1 MKTTAT
7 RQQVIEAIQAVNQK
21 RGYSLELNRD
31 EQTSRKYYSFT
42 IKTKSKIPG
51 ARISTTGRNMARA
64 SWHAHGYL
72 FDEILKS
79 NPEAIIL
86 SNGIKIDKNGGNWKD
101 RNIGSI
107 FSPCYYS
114 QTSIL

>member
-7 RQQVIEAIQAVNQK
+7 RQQVIEAIQAVNEK
-21 RGYSLELNRD
+21 RGYMLQLNRD

-51 ARISTTGRNMARA
+51 ARTAASGRNLARA

-72 FDEILKS
+72 FDEILKI
-79 NPEAIIL
+79 NPDAIIY
-86 SNGIKIDKNGGNWKD
+86 SNGKKIDKAGGNWQD
-101 RNIGSI
+101 SNIGGY
-107 FSPCYYS
+107 FKPLYFS

>member
-7 RQQVIEAIQAVNQK
+7 RQQVIEAIQAVNK
-21 RGYSLELNRD
+21 VHGYCLELNRD
-31 EQTSRKYYSFT
+31 QQTSRKFYSFT

-51 ARISTTGRNMARA
+51 ARTTASGRNLARA

-72 FDEILKS
+72 FDEILKI
-79 NPEAIIL
+79 NPDAIIY
-86 SNGIKIDKNGGNWKD
+86 SNGKRIDISGGNWHGS
-101 RNIGSI
+101 NIGGY
-107 FSPCYYS
+107 FKPLYFS